1 MTSEQ
6 KQKLLKAKVA
16 AALHNEISKVPSPSR
31 EQIEDVTLLVRVLCK
46 AVLGVHFTRQEQMAA
61 GQLPIC

>member
-16 AALHNEISKVPSPSR
+16 AALHNETGKVPSR
-31 EQIEDVTLLVRVLCK
+31 EQIEEMTLLARVLYK
-46 AVLGVHFTRQEQMAA
+46 AVLGVHFKRQEQKAA
-61 GQLPIC
+61 GQLPIF